1 MADEDVCLFQELL
14 EKQLNWLPLP
24 PSERKAS
31 IFMLSWPSYS
41 STNRRVTF
49 LEAWTDSQTL
59 QVQPV
64 REQHPL
70 PSA

>member
-1 MADEDVCLFQELL
+1 MADADVCLFQELL

-41 STNRRVTF
+41 STNRQVTF

-59 QVQPV
+59 QGAASP
-64 REQHPL
+64 
-70 PSA
+70 